1 MPARS
6 RLIGALALLSV
17 IFPGVPAMSDPA
29 VLTPEEQIASLDWL
43 TGHWKG
49 GSFEAIYAP
58 PAGGM
63 VLSLSRQYDNTGRV
77 IFFEFERINI
87 EQGVVVLCP
96 YPGGEQSPSTFPLVT
111 CEPSACRVTFAN
123 PGHDWPTHFVYE
135 SPSSDTLHIRLSG
148 PESAESDAQRVLDFW
163 LTRIADSPLVP
174 GVQ

>member
-6 RLIGALALLSV
+6 WLTGALVLLSV

-43 TGHWKG
+43 TGHWKSG
-49 GSFEAIYAP
+49 AFEAIYAP
-58 PAGGM
+58 PSGGM
-63 VLSLSRQYDNTGRV
+63 VLSLSRQYDTTGRV
-77 IFFEFERINI
+77 IFFEFERISI

-111 CEPSACRVTFAN
+111 CEPSARRVTFAN

-148 PESAESDAQRVLDFW
+148 PESAEGDAQRVLDFW

-174 GVQ
+174 GAQ